1 MAVDEEV
8 EGVAGEEAEGVAGEV
23 DPSVVVANSQEILAT
38 LPRLSSGMTTMCL
51 TTKPHISKLVE
62 GEGVG
67 VAVVVDVDGDEDLV
81 LLGLGSQLS
90 LEPDQFQRQ
99 TYWDPLAC

>member
-38 LPRLSSGMTTMCL
+38 LPRLSSGMT